1 MMGNHSTS
9 NRDAAPNKCRQHV
22 RAIHRGKYVPHFW
35 RTAPP
40 ALLVLASKGS
50 WKNYVWE
57 LCNVWRWAVA
67 CKCSFVSPLF
77 YGELVFLNSSCA
89 KLCTLT
95 TVDAEEFATNVVKKF
110 WFQVIC
116 NVQWNVLWREKI
128 CLCSVCVCTA
138 VPNPHK
144 RSFSRHRLE
153 TALVELMACNPLW
166 LFDIFQK

>member
-35 RTAPP
+35 RTTPP

-128 CLCSVCVCTA
+128 CLCSVCKFV
-138 VPNPHK
+138 
-144 RSFSRHRLE
+144 RLCP
-153 TALVELMACNPLW
+153 THTRDRFRAIGWKLHWWSWWRATPCGT
-166 LFDIFQK
+166 FFQT